1 MSTNKQNS
9 LFSSVATGLDATAAA
24 VVVSCALAVK
34 CIDQGW
40 IRDKGRFDNH
50 QNNNEYYFLSTI
62 CDVICRELCEIL
74 VQIYILSVFKSDW
87 MTKNDNFSS

>member
-24 VVVSCALAVK
+24 VVVSCASIK
-34 CIDQGW
+34 DGSGI
-40 IRDKGRFDNH
+40 KGEFDNH